1 MRCTILASGSKG
13 NCTIIEGQ
21 GGAILI
27 DAGLSAKET
36 LERLSNA
43 SCTADTIRA
52 VLVTHEHGDHIKGL
66 DVLARKLAV
75 PIYATEGTLNDFLC
89 HRRTSTKALTT
100 HTCRAQETFTIDD
113 FTITPFAT
121 SHDAA
126 EPCGYVVRENGARL
140 GYCTDTG
147 ILTLQMVSLLKDCD
161 GMVLESNHCPDMLA
175 NGPYPESLKRRIRS
189 SRGHLSN
196 RAAAKALQ
204 VLGKDVPQVIL
215 AHLSEINNTPER
227 ARASAR
233 EGLGLFYE
241 EKMLTV
247 ATQQGSTQQCPQ
259 RIDL

>member
-21 GGAILI
+21 GGAVLI

-36 LERLSNA
+36 LERLKNV
-43 SCTADTIRA
+43 SCAADSIRA
-52 VLVTHEHGDHIKGL
+52 VLVTHEHGDHIRGL
-66 DVLARKLAV
+66 DVLARKLSI

-100 HTCRAQETFTIDD
+100 HTCRARETFTVDD

-126 EPCGYVVRENGARL
+126 EPCGYIIGENGARL

-147 ILTLQMVSLLKDCD
+147 ILTPQMVALLRDCD
-161 GMVLESNHCPDMLA
+161 GIVLESNHCPDMLK

-189 SRGHLSN
+189 RHGHLSN
-196 RAAAKALQ
+196 TAASDVLRT
-204 VLGKDVPQVIL
+204 LGKDVPQVIL

-233 EGLGLFYE
+233 DGLGLFYE
-241 EKMLTV
+241 EKMVIV
-247 ATQQGSTQQCPQ
+247 ATQEGSTQKCPQ
-259 RIDL
+259 RMDL